1 MARTIAIQKSIRN
14 EDKAFFEILIQV
26 DRKIGFDF
34 SKFNS
39 HNSQEHVY
47 CTIGGTL
54 LMSVN
59 ISKESPNP
67 SVPHLTYFNFAGGW

>member
-1 MARTIAIQKSIRN
+1 MARTIANQKSIRN

-34 SKFNS
+34 PKFNS
-39 HNSQEHVY
+39 HNAQEHVC
-47 CTIGGTL
+47 CTTGGTL

-59 ISKESPNP
+59 ISKESLF
-67 SVPHLTYFNFAGGW
+67 HT